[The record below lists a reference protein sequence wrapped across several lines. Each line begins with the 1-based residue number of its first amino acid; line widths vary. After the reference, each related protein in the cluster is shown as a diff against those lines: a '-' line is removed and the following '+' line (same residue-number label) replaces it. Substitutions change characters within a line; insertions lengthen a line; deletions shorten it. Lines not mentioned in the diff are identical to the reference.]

1 MNNLDELEDEF
12 EERLKRDL
20 ERVPAPEGF
29 ADRVLGRVATQQH
42 KGRLVAMPKRA
53 TWLAIA
59 AMLLVGVML
68 GGWQWKQQEVRKE
81 RQQAEVVQR
90 QFDMAMQ
97 VTQRTLAGVQERVG
111 KTVRD
116 SVRQ

>member
-1 MNNLDELEDEF
+1 VSNFDEL

-20 ERVPAPEGF
+20 ERIPAPDGF
-29 ADRVLGRVATQQH
+29 ADRVMGRVAAQQR
-42 KGRLVAMPKRA
+42 KGRLIAMPKRSA
-53 TWLAIA
+53 WMAIA
-59 AMLLVGVML
+59 AMLLVGIVL

-81 RQQAEVVQR
+81 REQAEVVQR

-116 SVRQ
+116 SVKQ